1 MRCIT
6 LAALAVAAF
15 LAGCETISRNQ
26 PEVVDG
32 VSGAAAEV
40 AGVVEIRRVP
50 GRTGPAKPGAPVEWL
65 RMRVDASSVVIHRM
79 DGTRFESGATEV
91 SAELLRTA
99 ERVEGK
105 WARGNLTPSSEWWY
119 VSYSS
124 AGRGWKIEVTPR
136 LLEHQASFDPSL
148 TQLAKDFEKIEALVR
163 SLAATAAAEKRDGP
177 GPGLSPE
184 EVRAL
189 MFGEGE

>member
-1 MRCIT
+1 M
-6 LAALAVAAF
+6 
-15 LAGCETISRNQ
+15 
-26 PEVVDG
+26 
-32 VSGAAAEV
+32 
-40 AGVVEIRRVP
+40 
-50 GRTGPAKPGAPVEWL
+50 
-65 RMRVDASSVVIHRM
+65 IHRM

-91 SAELLRTA
+91 SAELLRVA

-119 VSYSS
+119 VSYIGEERS
-124 AGRGWKIEVTPR
+124 WKIEVTPR

-148 TQLAKDFEKIEALVR
+148 TQLAKDFERIEPLVR
-163 SLAATAAAEKRDGP
+163 SLAETAAAEERDGA

-189 MFGEGE
+189 MFGEGSGERSGSGK